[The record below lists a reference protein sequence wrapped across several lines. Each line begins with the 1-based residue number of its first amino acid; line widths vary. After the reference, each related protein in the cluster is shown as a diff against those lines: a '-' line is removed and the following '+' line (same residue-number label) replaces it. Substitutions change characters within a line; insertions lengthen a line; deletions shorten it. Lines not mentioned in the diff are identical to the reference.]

1 MTEKKARKIAWRLHF
16 FNDLIQ
22 WFLVCMTLFAGVF
35 TVVSFLNR
43 GHPIIEPVC
52 VLVVGVCVTTFIVV
66 LYRTSRVARRYVVI
80 RYANNDATNM
90 IYALIEKSGD
100 TESVVHLFER
110 LPAYV
115 SRHETLTNSLRVSI
129 EETVNINGKDFH
141 GHVFVEF
148 RYRDQEATLRRI
160 LGECVSPHD
169 HEASLKERCSQALR
183 EALCDKFLR
192 QSYLYP
198 PAASKEL
205 RAFLDSWKLP
215 EDCSD
220 VELTLVQP
228 KFIFV
233 PPTQEWNDEIK
244 FN

>member
-1 MTEKKARKIAWRLHF
+1 MVIGFATSMYRL
-16 FNDLIQ
+16 
-22 WFLVCMTLFAGVF
+22 
-35 TVVSFLNR
+35 
-43 GHPIIEPVC
+43 
-52 VLVVGVCVTTFIVV
+52 
-66 LYRTSRVARRYVVI
+66 SRVAKRYIVI
-80 RYANNDATNM
+80 RYANNDATIM
-90 IYALIEKSGD
+90 VYALVEKNGE
-100 TESVVHLFER
+100 TEPVMHLFER

-141 GHVFVEF
+141 GHVFAEF
-148 RYRDQEATLRRI
+148 RYRDPEATLRRI
-160 LGECVSPHD
+160 LGECISPHD

-183 EALCDKFLR
+183 EALRDKFLR